1 MHDSQVW
8 LPTIAL
14 LAAPEGNPS
23 TLYIKMNSI
32 LYHKKKIKNFKRM
45 EVVQR
50 FSWFSKLMESS
61 LKSIAETMG
70 KYISKWKLNNQFLN
84 NPWVIEEVSKKVK
97 MYIAEWKQ
105 NYNSLNFWGTA
116 KQLEKGHL

>member
-14 LAAPEGNPS
+14 IAAPEGNPS
-23 TLYIKMNSI
+23 TLYIKMNGI
-32 LYHKKKIKNFKRM
+32 LYHKKKIKNLKRM

-61 LKSIAETMG
+61 LKSIADNG
-70 KYISKWKLNNQFLN
+70 KIHKQMEIIQSISK
-84 NPWVIEEVSKKVK
+84 
-97 MYIAEWKQ
+97 
-105 NYNSLNFWGTA
+105 
-116 KQLEKGHL
+116 